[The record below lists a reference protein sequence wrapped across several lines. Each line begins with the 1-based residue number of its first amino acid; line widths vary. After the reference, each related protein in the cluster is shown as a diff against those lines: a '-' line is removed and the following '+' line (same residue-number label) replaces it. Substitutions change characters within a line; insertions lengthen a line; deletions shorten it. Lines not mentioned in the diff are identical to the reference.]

1 MTANNVEQDLR
12 ERVRSLEDRL
22 DNLLRQSSAHPYKR
36 DLRDCRG
43 LTKVQD
49 GQTDVWSSALGEW
62 IPSDFPA
69 GGDSVTMAS
78 AANAAATLPASGS
91 THYLM
96 VTPSITIPAAASFA
110 LIVSNV
116 QLNPSAAAGDD
127 AYMRNARSG
136 VNDGLVGQRLC
147 NNGGG
152 WQPSVTR
159 ASVMPVTPGV
169 SVQFG
174 VFFGDLHVD
183 TGWYSTPF
191 TVTTAYLIS

>member
-49 GQTDVWSSALGEW
+49 GQTDVYSSALGEW
-62 IPSDFPA
+62 IPTDFPA
-69 GGDSVTMAS
+69 GGDSVTMGS
-78 AANAAATLPASGS
+78 AHEAAGILPASGS
-91 THYLM
+91 SHYEM
-96 VTPSITIPAAASFA
+96 VTPLVLIPAEATFV
-110 LIVSNV
+110 LIMSTV
-116 QLNPSAAAGDD
+116 QLNPVAGAGDD

-147 NNGGG
+147 NSGGG
-152 WQPSVTR
+152 YQPAVAR
-159 ASVMPVTPGV
+159 ASVMSVAPGTL
-169 SVQFG
+169 VQFG
-174 VFFGDLHVD
+174 VFFGDLHID
-183 TGWYSTPF
+183 TNWYNTPF